1 MSLNQN
7 VLKRETNKAKG
18 STNIHMFTRY
28 LYYIKWVLNVSK
40 YIIDGINRS
49 YVTYDFIRGCV
60 IT

>member
-28 LYYIKWVLNVSK
+28 QY
-40 YIIDGINRS
+40 
-49 YVTYDFIRGCV
+49 
-60 IT
+60 

>member
-28 LYYIKWVLNVSK
+28 LY
-40 YIIDGINRS
+40 
-49 YVTYDFIRGCV
+49 
-60 IT
+60 